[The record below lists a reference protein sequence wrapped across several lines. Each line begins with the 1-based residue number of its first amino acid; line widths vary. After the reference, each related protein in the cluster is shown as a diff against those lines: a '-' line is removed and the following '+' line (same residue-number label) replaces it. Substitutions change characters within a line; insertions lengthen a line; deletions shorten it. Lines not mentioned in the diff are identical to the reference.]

1 MPSLDYPCEFCNVVM
16 RRDAIASHV
25 KAKHTEELKQRFF
38 KEYTE
43 TERKEGTIIYKVM
56 AYKDPLTMVIE
67 SQTIEEAEYWFGVK
81 PDLFIEDDTNLTDKG
96 PSRLQKAKTAYLHS
110 KQNLE
115 FHLEFIKSIV
125 NTITLLDMM
134 NHNIN
139 VLPTTPEFINLKKS
153 ETNLRIDNKKLKEE
167 AEISRQTYIS
177 IFKENEE
184 MKLEM
189 GIPDTVQLFHL
200 ENKANKLRV
209 TQLQNTIQQ
218 HIMNIK
224 DLEQRNEDLDTSRR
238 QANLIA
244 DSKIFDLE
252 QNVSTTVSKAEKVL
266 TKKLKK
272 EAEAKEAKKKKA
284 KKLKKIADMDSDSES
299 DSE

>member
-1 MPSLDYPCEFCNVVM
+1 MPSLEYPCEFCNVIM
-16 RRDAIASHV
+16 RRDAIASHI

-43 TERKEGTIIYKVM
+43 SDRKEGTIIYKVM
-56 AYKDPLTMVIE
+56 GYKDPLTMVIE

-81 PDLFIEDDTNLTDKG
+81 PDLFIEDDTKPTDKG
-96 PSRLQKAKTAYLHS
+96 PSRLQKAKTAYLNS

-125 NTITLLDMM
+125 NTITLLDMLK
-134 NHNIN
+134 HNIN
-139 VLPTTPEFINLKKS
+139 VLSTTPELINLKKS
-153 ETNLRIDNKKLKEE
+153 ESNLRIENKKLKDE

-184 MKLEM
+184 LKLEM

-209 TQLQNTIQQ
+209 TQLQTTIQQ
-218 HIMNIK
+218 YIMTIN
-224 DLEQRNEDLDTSRR
+224 DLQQKNEDLDCSRR

-252 QNVSTTVSKAEKVL
+252 QNISTTVSKAEKVL

-272 EAEAKEAKKKKA
+272 ESEAKEAKKKKA
-284 KKLKKIADMDSDSES
+284 KKLKKIADMDSDSDS

>member
-1 MPSLDYPCEFCNVVM
+1 MPSLDYPCEFCNVIM
-16 RRDAIASHV
+16 RREAIGSHV

-43 TERKEGTIIYKVM
+43 TDRKEGTVIYKVM

-67 SQTIEEAEYWFGVK
+67 SQTIEDAEYWFGVK
-81 PDLFIEDDTNLTDKG
+81 PDLFIEDDTKPTDKG

-153 ETNLRIDNKKLKEE
+153 ESNLRIDNKKLKDE

-209 TQLQNTIQQ
+209 TQLQTTIQQ
-218 HIMNIK
+218 YIMTIK

-244 DSKIFDLE
+244 DSKIFELE

-272 EAEAKEAKKKKA
+272 ESEAKEAKKKKA
-284 KKLKKIADMDSDSES
+284 KKLKKIADMDSDSDS

>member
-1 MPSLDYPCEFCNVVM
+1 
-16 RRDAIASHV
+16 
-25 KAKHTEELKQRFF
+25 
-38 KEYTE
+38 
-43 TERKEGTIIYKVM
+43 
-56 AYKDPLTMVIE
+56 
-67 SQTIEEAEYWFGVK
+67 
-81 PDLFIEDDTNLTDKG
+81 
-96 PSRLQKAKTAYLHS
+96 
-110 KQNLE
+110 
-115 FHLEFIKSIV
+115 
-125 NTITLLDMM
+125 M

-153 ETNLRIDNKKLKEE
+153 ESNLRIDNKKLKDE

-184 MKLEM
+184 LKLEM

-209 TQLQNTIQQ
+209 TQLQTTIQQ
-218 HIMNIK
+218 YIMTIK

-244 DSKIFDLE
+244 DSKIFELE

-272 EAEAKEAKKKKA
+272 ESEAKEAKKKKA
-284 KKLKKIADMDSDSES
+284 KKLKKIADMDSDSDS